1 MDPYLELERKLRPL
15 AEPLPAP
22 RPGDWLAEHH
32 EPGQTLAEYV
42 HAQPVRRSD
51 KLNTI
56 HLCFIG
62 DLNQAQRRVL
72 DLTRESSR
80 SRRVAATQRHARADP
95 GRREHFSAR
104 RLQEGDSGTP

>member
-1 MDPYLELERKLRPL
+1 MDTYLELERKLRHL

-22 RPGDWLAEHH
+22 QPGDWLAEHH
-32 EPGQTLAEYV
+32 EPGQTFAEYV

-51 KLNTI
+51 KLKMI
-56 HLCFIG
+56 YLCFID

-80 SRRVAATQRHARADP
+80 SRRVAATRRHGRADF
-95 GRREHFSAR
+95 GRREHFSS
-104 RLQEGDSGTP
+104 RLLQAIG